1 MAYSEDESDDGK
13 KTSMSKKGLTDELY
27 KSLRQDTR
35 RNKSK

>member
-13 KTSMSKKGLTDELY
+13 KTSMPKKGLTDELC
-27 KSLRQDTR
+27 KSLRQDSR